1 MAIPTVYAPVKAQD
15 FTLRPFTVHRKFTLS
30 STDLV
35 NTGSGYSI
43 VDGLYSGIITPI
55 GSPTAGND
63 PTNSFDGSYKHVIW
77 KSIDH
82 MYYRHP
88 YDSYATFEH
97 ANKRYTFKFLNY
109 SASILNIPYMD
120 YGESI
125 KPGSI
130 QFTSSLGFKF
140 RDDGNGN
147 LYDPSINTGSFTKNY
162 NLIGYWSFNNEF
174 RRFDYTDGEVIE
186 HGTVGYKSYTF
197 EPDEPSGIR
206 NIRFSRGIGT
216 WNDLDN
222 TNGITAQFNGESY
235 IITHDRP
242 EFNPDDSEGFSLS
255 FWFYASSTQSMV
267 DTHYNTLISKRG
279 VIRKNVYGVNEK
291 YNQNNVLVSTKFVSS
306 SVEDY
311 TTDIFPFDIEIANMT
326 HPSVPGWIRVRRSDG
341 IRTSEIWNNQNI
353 FDEYHHVLVTMDS
366 TTMTLYV
373 DGTIMGSAP
382 SLGMNDVRNNNSIMF
397 GALNRNLDQALVGKL
412 GEIRMYNTA
421 YYDDDIISTLCSHLT
436 PSMFQTA
443 VVGNV
448 FYRRGTVVVSPQYTG
463 HNRGYI
469 GAFTSGSWSLNYRGT
484 HTIYQYEALC
494 RVKKG
499 SFNLTYNPT
508 ARKSFKSDLLSDDMT
523 GSLLLPYATTI
534 GLYSS
539 DGDLVA
545 VGKLGQAVQMRDDV
559 DLNFLVRWDT

>member
-130 QFTSSLGFKF
+130 QFTSSLGFNL

-147 LYDPSINTGSFTKNY
+147 LYDPAINTGSFSKNY
-162 NLIGYWSFNNEF
+162 DIIAYWSFNNEF
-174 RRFDYTDGEVIE
+174 RRHDFVNGSVIE
-186 HGTVGYKSYTF
+186 RGSVGYKSGIF
-197 EPDEPSGIR
+197 EPDETSGIK
-206 NIRFSRGIGT
+206 NVRFSRGTIDNF
-216 WNDLDN
+216 NDPTRVNDM
-222 TNGITAQFNGESY
+222 TAHFNGESY
-235 IITHDRP
+235 IITHNRS
-242 EFNPDDSEGFSLS
+242 EFNPDYSEGFTLS
-255 FWFYASSTQSMV
+255 FWFYADPVQSNV
-267 DTHYNTLISKRG
+267 DTEFNTIISKRG
-279 VIRKNVYGVNEK
+279 TIRKNVYGKSEK
-291 YNQNNVLVSTKFVSS
+291 YNQNNLLVSTKFVSS
-306 SVEDY
+306 SIEDSL
-311 TTDIFPFDIEIANMT
+311 TDIYPFDIEVCNST
-326 HPSVPGWIRVRRSDG
+326 GVTPGFIRVRRSNG
-341 IRTSEIWNNQNI
+341 IQTSEIWNDQNI
-353 FDEYHHVLVTMDS
+353 VGYYNHVAVTIDA
-366 TTMTLYV
+366 TTMKLYV
-373 DGTIMGSAP
+373 NGALMGSAP
-382 SLGMNDVRNNNSIMF
+382 SLGLNEIHNDHSILF
-397 GALNRNLDQALVGKL
+397 GALNRNLDQALDGGI
-412 GEIRMYNTA
+412 GEVRMYNVA
-421 YYDDDIISTLCSHLT
+421 YDEDVIATLQQYANA
-436 PSMFQTA
+436 SMFQTA

-448 FYRRGTVVVSPQYTG
+448 FYRRGTVVLTPQYMG
-463 HNRGYI
+463 KHDAYVK
-469 GAFTSGSWSLNYRGT
+469 AFTSGSWSLNYRGT

-499 SFNLTYNPT
+499 SFNMTYNPT
-508 ARKSFKSDLLSDDMT
+508 ARKSFKSDLLTDEMT

-539 DGDLVA
+539 DGELVA